1 MALTSTP
8 ERPIGEIRLDGGRP
22 CLDFVNSI
30 HDRFAPKLEDYL
42 TTPQRFIA
50 WCERARLL
58 DRSESD
64 RLKVGA
70 TAIRDIH
77 KFREQLHAVSTASI
91 VGAAPA
97 RAALQGLDL
106 WLHRAWKDR
115 VLDLTAPQCLSW
127 SPRGLDMRLPLKR
140 IALSA
145 LDLLSDADIRRRLK
159 RCESQDSCGWL
170 FYDETKNNQ
179 RRWCAMDVCGTVAKM
194 RRYRAHH

>member
-1 MALTSTP
+1 MALISIP
-8 ERPIGEIRLDGGRP
+8 QRPISQIRLDGGRP

-30 HDRFAPKLEDYL
+30 HDRLAPKLEDYL

-50 WCERARLL
+50 WCERTRLL
-58 DRSESD
+58 DRSESE
-64 RLKVGA
+64 RLTVSA
-70 TAIRDIH
+70 TALRDIH
-77 KFREQLHAVSTASI
+77 KFREQLYAVFTACI
-91 VGAAPA
+91 AGTAPA
-97 RAALQGLDL
+97 AAALQGFDL

-127 SPRGLDMRLPLKR
+127 SGRALDMRLPLKR

-145 LDLLSDADIRRRLK
+145 LELLGDEDISRLK

-170 FYDETKNNQ
+170 FYDETKNKQ